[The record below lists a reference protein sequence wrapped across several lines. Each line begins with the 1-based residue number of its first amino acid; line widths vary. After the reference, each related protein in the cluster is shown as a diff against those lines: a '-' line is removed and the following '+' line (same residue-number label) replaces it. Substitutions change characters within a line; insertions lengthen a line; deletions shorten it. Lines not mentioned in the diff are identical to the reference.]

1 MNISLL
7 KIVTLRKHK
16 IWAQIYKNFKIT
28 VSFRVVF
35 KSREKIISNAPK
47 NLRKARE
54 DALNILE
61 KAIERADAYN
71 AVKSAVTIKG
81 KNLFIDDKRF
91 DIDKDIYLIGFGKA
105 SVPMARA
112 LLKLIDVN
120 DGIVITPF
128 TEKIG
133 KIKVFVGG
141 HPIPDERSIKGTK
154 KIMEMVRNC
163 KSEDLLISLISG
175 GGSSLLCHP
184 IMELEELQEVTRML
198 LKSGCDINE
207 LNIVRKHLSFIKG
220 GRLAKETG
228 ATIISLIISDIVE
241 DPIQSI
247 ASGPTHPDS
256 TTLEDAKKILEKYGL
271 WKKPMKE
278 LIENGI
284 EGKIEETPTELNNVH
299 NFVIANNELACRG
312 AIEEA
317 EKAGYYTKL
326 LTTRLVGEARI
337 VGRDLAK
344 YAKIFPRNK
353 VAIISGGETTVTV
366 EGNGKGG
373 RNQELVLGAIKE
385 IAGKDI
391 VIASC
396 GTDGIDGQ
404 TDAAGA
410 IADGT
415 TLKRAS
421 KKNIDPDE
429 YLKEND
435 SYTFFKQLGDLLITG
450 QTGTNVMDVQ
460 VIII

>member
-1 MNISLL
+1 M
-7 KIVTLRKHK
+7 
-16 IWAQIYKNFKIT
+16 
-28 VSFRVVF
+28 F

-61 KAIERADAYN
+61 KAIERADAFN

-81 KNLFIDDKRF
+81 KNLFLDDKRF

-112 LLKLIDVN
+112 LLESIDVA
-120 DGIVITPF
+120 DGIIITKF
-128 TEKIG
+128 EEKLGKLG

-141 HPIPDERSIKGTK
+141 HPIPDERSIKGTN

-163 KSEDLLISLISG
+163 KSKDLLISLISG

-184 IMELEELQEVTRML
+184 MVELEELQEVTRML

-228 ATIISLIISDIVE
+228 ATIISLIISDIVG

-256 TTLEDAKKILEKYGL
+256 TTFEDAKKILEKYGL
-271 WKKPMKE
+271 WEKPMKE
-278 LIENGI
+278 LIERGI

-312 AIEEA
+312 AMEEA
-317 EKAGYYTKL
+317 KKAGYYPKL

-353 VAIISGGETTVTV
+353 AAIISGGETTVTV

-385 IAGKDI
+385 IAGKDM

-435 SYTFFKQLGDLLITG
+435 SYNFFKQLGDLLITG